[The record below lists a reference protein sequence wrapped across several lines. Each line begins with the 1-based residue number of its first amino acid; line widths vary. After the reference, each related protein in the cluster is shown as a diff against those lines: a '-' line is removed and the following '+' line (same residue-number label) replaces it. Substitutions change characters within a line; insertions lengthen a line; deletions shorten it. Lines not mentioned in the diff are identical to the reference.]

1 MFFLGFLGFSR
12 YLRSKSQRHWSA
24 SRSQRS
30 RGCRHGHVWLSGEA
44 ESQSQKIN
52 LLPLVPPSTPTRH
65 LIVLFLILTK
75 FVLFSLCAI
84 LCEFWS
90 LWHRWTH
97 PQTLLV
103 PELAHQFGSLSSGSV
118 HDFFVESEWR
128 KFSLSSNRHEPWQF
142 LRLTFFEVSKF
153 WMQIKNDLKTVGRC
167 CYCCFLCG

>member
-1 MFFLGFLGFSR
+1 MFFPCFLGFSP

-52 LLPLVPPSTPTRH
+52 LLLLVPPSTPKRH
-65 LIVLFLILTK
+65 FIVLFLILVS
-75 FVLFSLCAI
+75 VLFCLCAI

-90 LWHRWTH
+90 LWHRSTH
-97 PQTLLV
+97 RQTLLV
-103 PELAHQFGSLSSGSV
+103 PELAHQFGSLCSGSV
-118 HDFFVESEWR
+118 HVFLQGSM
-128 KFSLSSNRHEPWQF
+128 FSLSSNRHEPWQF

-153 WMQIKNDLKTVGRC
+153 WIQIKNDLKTVGWS